1 MDWFGYS
8 LGHDVRQV
16 FLGVDVVESNI
27 LLGHLLLD
35 QVPPQVDVF
44 SSFVIDRILRC
55 VDRSLVVTSYHYRAF
70 IHVHIPER
78 LLLVVSCTQL
88 SICGR

>member
-16 FLGVDVVESNI
+16 RLAVDVVESNI

-35 QVPPQVDVF
+35 QVPPQGE
-44 SSFVIDRILRC
+44 RR
-55 VDRSLVVTSYHYRAF
+55 RSDDES
-70 IHVHIPER
+70 EG
-78 LLLVVSCTQL
+78 SCA
-88 SICGR
+88 